1 MQADLIKD
9 ELISEINAVI
19 SGSKLDFKVNATHS
33 KSPKVVFGLAAEK
46 LDFNTLFPPL
56 PAKPAPAKVANDSA
70 APAETAPATAKSPP
84 AAQSASA
91 TPSLSFLDS
100 VDLTGTVANA
110 DLKVTALTATN
121 FAESWIGRASRREI
135 GGQEV
140 YISMDE

>member
-1 MQADLIKD
+1 M
-9 ELISEINAVI
+9 
-19 SGSKLDFKVNATHS
+19 LDFKVNATHL

-100 VDLTGTVANA
+100 VRSEEHTSELQS
-110 DLKVTALTATN
+110 LM
-121 FAESWIGRASRREI
+121 R
-135 GGQEV
+135 
-140 YISMDE
+140 ISYAVFCL

>member
-1 MQADLIKD
+1 M
-9 ELISEINAVI
+9 
-19 SGSKLDFKVNATHS
+19 LDFTVNATHL

-91 TPSLSFLDS
+91 TPSLSFLVS
-100 VDLTGTVANA
+100 VDMTG
-110 DLKVTALTATN
+110 KVD
-121 FAESWIGRASRREI
+121 IGASSEERCSGEWCVSTCRYRE
-135 GGQEV
+135 GP
-140 YISMDE
+140 YK

>member
-1 MQADLIKD
+1 M
-9 ELISEINAVI
+9 
-19 SGSKLDFKVNATHS
+19 LDFTVNATHL

-91 TPSLSFLDS
+91 THSLSFMDY
-100 VDLTGTVANA
+100 VELTGTVDIGDQKVKELKATKFDASLSAAQGKLTIDGIKA
-110 DLKVTALTATN
+110 DLY
-121 FAESWIGRASRREI
+121 
-135 GGQEV
+135 GGKPAGK
-140 YISMDE
+140 